1 MSSKKY
7 NVEPIEK
14 YINVSVFRTFFFM
27 IFFGRKKSIRRD
39 LRWVEGKDWHMNSSF
54 FLKYSNSRLVS
65 AFWNMGLMIDERRNY
80 KMR

>member
-1 MSSKKY
+1 MVGKFLNVIKKY

-39 LRWVEGKDWHMNSSF
+39 LRRVEGKDWHMNSSL
-54 FLKYSNSRLVS
+54 FLKIFKFKISIGILEHGINDR
-65 AFWNMGLMIDERRNY
+65 
-80 KMR
+80 